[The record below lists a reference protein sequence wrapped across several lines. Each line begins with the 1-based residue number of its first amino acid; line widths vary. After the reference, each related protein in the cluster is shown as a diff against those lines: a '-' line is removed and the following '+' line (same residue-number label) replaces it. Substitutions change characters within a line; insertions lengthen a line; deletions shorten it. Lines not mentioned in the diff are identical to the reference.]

1 MKIFATRKKKKSVG
15 PRTVHKSDPIVEEL
29 LKKDSSEW
37 NAKEKR
43 MVKRYRDRKAK
54 EAGDDDDD
62 DDDEGIADTSSI
74 IVEEG
79 KEKKENNDDDDDNIS
94 GDDGSDD
101 DSDSDNSDRDDDD
114 KDDSDSSS
122 DDDESEVSKEE
133 KKSETEKVE
142 PKNNDITKE
151 LPKKHDPPTLEKQET
166 STDVSKEKVDDDD
179 KKDNDNDNDEMIN
192 KDHAIWGLL
201 DKLNSKQKRTYS
213 RQLKRLGRSV
223 LDEVEKEVNKILDE
237 MIIAENLKRDQT
249 EAAST
254 DNKDVPSTSENQTEN
269 LEQQKKKRKKDI
281 EWNKLTVEERFRREE
296 QRKKQQEA
304 AERRA
309 RGEAIAP
316 GHKRPL
322 NSERRRAN
330 RRKPKWVS
338 KPSSQDIEKF
348 DHNSSGFSHRKLVKQ
363 DQQQATGNY

>member
-1 MKIFATRKKKKSVG
+1 MG
-15 PRTVHKSDPIVEEL
+15 
-29 LKKDSSEW
+29 
-37 NAKEKR
+37 
-43 MVKRYRDRKAK
+43 
-54 EAGDDDDD
+54 
-62 DDDEGIADTSSI
+62 I

-79 KEKKENNDDDDDNIS
+79 IEKTEDNDDDSNSRSDEDD
-94 GDDGSDD
+94 
-101 DSDSDNSDRDDDD
+101 
-114 KDDSDSSS
+114 
-122 DDDESEVSKEE
+122 SEVSKEE
-133 KKSETEKVE
+133 KISETEKTE

-151 LPKKHDPPTLEKQET
+151 LPKKKDPPTLKKQEI
-166 STDVSKEKVDDDD
+166 STDETVVDVSKEKGDDDD
-179 KKDNDNDNDEMIN
+179 NDNNEMVNNDHE
-192 KDHAIWGLL
+192 IWALL

-237 MIIAENLKRDQT
+237 MIIAENLKRDLT

-254 DNKDVPSTSENQTEN
+254 DNKDATNETENSTEN
-269 LEQQKKKRKKDI
+269 LEQKKKKRKKDI
-281 EWNKLTVEERFRREE
+281 EWSKLTVEERFRREE

-309 RGEAIAP
+309 RGEAIEP

-330 RRKPKWVS
+330 RRKPKWIS

-348 DHNSSGFSHRKLVKQ
+348 DHNSSGFSHRKLVRQ
-363 DQQQATGNY
+363 DQQQGTGNY

>member
-54 EAGDDDDD
+54 ESID
-62 DDDEGIADTSSI
+62 DDDEEGNATSSSI

-79 KEKKENNDDDDDNIS
+79 KEKTEDNDDDNNS
-94 GDDGSDD
+94 GDGSDD
-101 DSDSDNSDRDDDD
+101 DSDDDDDDD
-114 KDDSDSSS
+114 KDSSSDSSS
-122 DDDESEVSKEE
+122 DEDDSEVSKEE
-133 KKSETEKVE
+133 KISETEKTE
-142 PKNNDITKE
+142 PKNNDITRE
-151 LPKKHDPPTLEKQET
+151 LPKKKDPQGT
-166 STDVSKEKVDDDD
+166 STDEIVVAVSEEKGDDDS
-179 KKDNDNDNDEMIN
+179 NDNDEMVN
-192 KDHAIWGLL
+192 KDHEIWALL

-237 MIIAENLKRDQT
+237 MIIAENLKRDLT

-254 DNKDVPSTSENQTEN
+254 DNKDATNETENSTEN
-269 LEQQKKKRKKDI
+269 LEQKKKKRKKDI
-281 EWNKLTVEERFRREE
+281 EWSKLTVEERFRREE

-330 RRKPKWVS
+330 RRKPKWIS

-363 DQQQATGNY
+363 DQQQGTGNY

>member
-54 EAGDDDDD
+54 ESI
-62 DDDEGIADTSSI
+62 DDEEGNATTSSI

-79 KEKKENNDDDDDNIS
+79 KEKTEDNDDDNNS
-94 GDDGSDD
+94 GDGSDD
-101 DSDSDNSDRDDDD
+101 DSDDDNNDDDD
-114 KDDSDSSS
+114 KDSSSDSSS
-122 DDDESEVSKEE
+122 DEDDSEVSKEE
-133 KKSETEKVE
+133 KISETEKTE

-151 LPKKHDPPTLEKQET
+151 LPKKKDPPTLKKQET
-166 STDVSKEKVDDDD
+166 STDEIVVDVSKEKGDDDN
-179 KKDNDNDNDEMIN
+179 NDNDNDEMVN
-192 KDHAIWGLL
+192 KDHEIWALL

-237 MIIAENLKRDQT
+237 MIIAENLKRDLT

-254 DNKDVPSTSENQTEN
+254 DNKDATNETENSTEN
-269 LEQQKKKRKKDI
+269 LEQKKKKRKKDI
-281 EWNKLTVEERFRREE
+281 EWSKLTVEERFRREE

-330 RRKPKWVS
+330 RRKPKWIS

-363 DQQQATGNY
+363 DQQQGTGNY

>member
-1 MKIFATRKKKKSVG
+1 MDVS
-15 PRTVHKSDPIVEEL
+15 EE
-29 LKKDSSEW
+29 K
-37 NAKEKR
+37 
-43 MVKRYRDRKAK
+43 
-54 EAGDDDDD
+54 GDDD
-62 DDDEGIADTSSI
+62 
-74 IVEEG
+74 
-79 KEKKENNDDDDDNIS
+79 N
-94 GDDGSDD
+94 
-101 DSDSDNSDRDDDD
+101 
-114 KDDSDSSS
+114 
-122 DDDESEVSKEE
+122 
-133 KKSETEKVE
+133 
-142 PKNNDITKE
+142 
-151 LPKKHDPPTLEKQET
+151 
-166 STDVSKEKVDDDD
+166 
-179 KKDNDNDNDEMIN
+179 NDNDNDEMVN
-192 KDHAIWGLL
+192 KDHAIWALL

-237 MIIAENLKRDQT
+237 MIIAENLKRDLT

-254 DNKDVPSTSENQTEN
+254 DNKDATNETENSTEN
-269 LEQQKKKRKKDI
+269 LEQKKKKRKKDI
-281 EWNKLTVEERFRREE
+281 EWSKLTVEERFRREE

-330 RRKPKWVS
+330 RRKPKWIS

-363 DQQQATGNY
+363 DQQQGTGNY

>member
-54 EAGDDDDD
+54 ESADDDDD
-62 DDDEGIADTSSI
+62 DGTATSSSI

-79 KEKKENNDDDDDNIS
+79 KEKTEDNDDDNNS
-94 GDDGSDD
+94 GDSSDD
-101 DSDSDNSDRDDDD
+101 DSDDDDDDDDD
-114 KDDSDSSS
+114 KDSSS
-122 DDDESEVSKEE
+122 DDDESEDSKEE
-133 KKSETEKVE
+133 KISETE
-142 PKNNDITKE
+142 NNDITKE
-151 LPKKHDPPTLEKQET
+151 LPKKKDPPTLKKQEI
-166 STDVSKEKVDDDD
+166 STDEIVVDVSKEKGDDD
-179 KKDNDNDNDEMIN
+179 NNDNDEMVC
-192 KDHAIWGLL
+192 KDHEIWSLL

-254 DNKDVPSTSENQTEN
+254 DNKDATNETENSTEN
-269 LEQQKKKRKKDI
+269 LEQKKKKQKKDI
-281 EWNKLTVEERFRREE
+281 EWSKLTVEERFRREE

-330 RRKPKWVS
+330 RRKPKWIS

-363 DQQQATGNY
+363 DQQQGTGNY